1 MDCWELRHRNTCS
14 DFWQTSWRLSSELT
28 EILSKCDRTYSQ
40 WHFVTTLSA
49 NLIILSLPF
58 GDFDLLSDLFITD

>member
-14 DFWQTSWRLSSELT
+14 DFWQTSWWLGSELT
-28 EILSKCDRTYSQ
+28 EILNKCDRTYSL

-58 GDFDLLSDLFITD
+58 LDFDLLSDLFITG